1 MSSETNRETGNQHLS
16 TEPIVSGL
24 ANGHTVN
31 MNSVPTPNVDGGY
44 TTNTNG
50 VISIS
55 NNNRDNATADDTD
68 DAPPPPF
75 KMPRAPPHVYSCFVV
90 NRTDHPI
97 ECDVRYDG
105 RPQEDTFNEDVHVTI
120 PAKDE
125 KYFPR
130 KIFQPD
136 LPESYCR
143 WVKII
148 THIRVKK
155 HDGKILEVDYP
166 FDNVHAP
173 IRNWEFHV
181 RDHGDILSKP
191 PTRPANI
198 LKYENLDEY
207 ER

>member
-1 MSSETNRETGNQHLS
+1 M
-16 TEPIVSGL
+16 
-24 ANGHTVN
+24 
-31 MNSVPTPNVDGGY
+31 
-44 TTNTNG
+44 TTNLNDLLAQTGITTTNKNG
-50 VISIS
+50 IISLNKS
-55 NNNRDNATADDTD
+55 KADVDSDED
-68 DAPPPPF
+68 DEKPAPF

-90 NRTDHPI
+90 NRSSEAID
-97 ECDVRYDG
+97 CDVYYNG
-105 RPQEDTFNEDVHVTI
+105 RPEEDTFNEVVHVKI

-148 THIRVKK
+148 TKIHVKRAN
-155 HDGKILEVDYP
+155 GTTLEVNYP
-166 FDNVHAP
+166 FENVHQP

-181 RDHGDILSKP
+181 REEGEILSKP

>member
-1 MSSETNRETGNQHLS
+1 MS
-16 TEPIVSGL
+16 TEVLHATEADKPSVSSSS
-24 ANGHTVN
+24 T
-31 MNSVPTPNVDGGY
+31 
-44 TTNTNG
+44 
-50 VISIS
+50 
-55 NNNRDNATADDTD
+55 TD
-68 DAPPPPF
+68 DNEKSVPF

-90 NRTDHPI
+90 NRTNQEI
-97 ECDVRYDG
+97 ECDVHYDG
-105 RPQEDTFNEDVHVTI
+105 RPGEDTFNEVVHVTI
-120 PAKDE
+120 PENHE

-130 KIFQPD
+130 KFFQPD

-155 HDGKILEVDYP
+155 SNGKILEVDYP
-166 FDNVHAP
+166 FDHVHAP

-181 RDHGDILSKP
+181 RDEGDILSKP

-198 LKYENLDEY
+198 LKYEGLDEY

>member
-1 MSSETNRETGNQHLS
+1 MSANK
-16 TEPIVSGL
+16 TEGKNLTTDPAISSL
-24 ANGHTVN
+24 INANA
-31 MNSVPTPNVDGGY
+31 
-44 TTNTNG
+44 TNTNG
-50 VISIS
+50 VISLNNKNKS
-55 NNNRDNATADDTD
+55 NTVVDDDSD
-68 DAPPPPF
+68 DDVEKPPPPF

-90 NRTDHPI
+90 NRTSAPI
-97 ECDVRYDG
+97 EVDVHYDG
-105 RPQEDTFNEDVHVTI
+105 RPEEDAFNEDVHVTI

-148 THIRVKK
+148 THISVKRQN
-155 HDGKILEVDYP
+155 GAILEVDYP
-166 FDNVHAP
+166 FENVHQP

-181 RDHGDILSKP
+181 REQGDILSKP

>member
-1 MSSETNRETGNQHLS
+1 MSTTIGNKTESEIKS
-16 TEPIVSGL
+16 TDPMISDLLKRQAKNE
-24 ANGHTVN
+24 
-31 MNSVPTPNVDGGY
+31 
-44 TTNTNG
+44 NG
-50 VISIS
+50 VVTI
-55 NNNRDNATADDTD
+55 NDDTD
-68 DAPPPPF
+68 EKPPPF

-90 NRTDHPI
+90 NRTNESI
-97 ECDVRYDG
+97 ECDVHYDG
-105 RPQEDTFNEDVHVTI
+105 RPEEDTFNEDVHVII
-120 PAKDE
+120 PANDE
-125 KYFPR
+125 KFFPR

-155 HDGKILEVDYP
+155 QNGKILEVDYP
-166 FDNVHAP
+166 FDNVHQP

-181 RDHGDILSKP
+181 RDQGDILSKP

-198 LKYENLDEY
+198 IKYENLDEY